1 MNTANQIVAT
11 LRNWNTTQPE
21 RRKSLMDSYRGIKPI
36 TSIELRLKA
45 KEAMDRLLD
54 LEVYALFLTLATK
67 DALK

>member
-1 MNTANQIVAT
+1 MNTAAQIISE
-11 LRNWNTTQPE
+11 LRVWNATQPQK
-21 RRKSLMDSYRGIKPI
+21 RASLMNDYRGLKPI